1 MEGSRLQIASLRRI
15 KGVGEYPGIGGRIKS
30 EWVGAL
36 NRKRWAHHPGIRI
49 LIREL
54 QGMRRLRPIDLVSS
68 VNF

>member
-36 NRKRWAHHPGIRI
+36 NRKRWAHHPGIRTEF
-49 LIREL
+49 R
-54 QGMRRLRPIDLVSS
+54 DTVTDNFCVVSLKDYK
-68 VNF
+68 VI